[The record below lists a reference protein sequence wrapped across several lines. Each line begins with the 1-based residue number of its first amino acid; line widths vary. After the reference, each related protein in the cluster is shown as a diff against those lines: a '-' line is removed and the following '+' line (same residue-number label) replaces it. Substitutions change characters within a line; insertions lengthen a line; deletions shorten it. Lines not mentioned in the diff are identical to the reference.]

1 MKCLPDQ
8 RRLIDVAGH
17 SPLEKIEALTA
28 RLVELEADRERAVA
42 LAMQRGATWAEI
54 GEALGV
60 TAQAAHK
67 RYRWLRHSSVTGEC
81 WYEPPLAGTRRARG

>member
-1 MKCLPDQ
+1 LAVV
-8 RRLIDVAGH
+8 RR

-28 RLVELEADRERAVA
+28 RIGALEGDRERAVA
-42 LAMQRGATWAEI
+42 AAMASGATWAEI

-67 RYRWLRHSSVTGEC
+67 RYRWLRHSSLTGEC
-81 WYEPPLAGTRRARG
+81 WYEPPLAAVGRRARS

>member
-1 MKCLPDQ
+1 VA
-8 RRLIDVAGH
+8 RR

-42 LAMQRGATWAEI
+42 AAMERGATWAEI

-67 RYRWLRHSSVTGEC
+67 RYRWLRHSQLTGEC
-81 WYEPPLAGTRRARG
+81 WYEPPLAGVTRRARG